1 MHKWLK
7 RILKW
12 TAITIS
18 ALIVLV
24 VGGVTIAYWLQ
35 DNDCEQRLATQPKS
49 PMKALVHCDFGTPDV
64 LQVAEIEKPVPAD
77 DEVLVKVRA
86 AALNP
91 YDWHFMKGIPYVMR
105 LDAGL
110 RRPKDIRVGVDFS
123 GVVEA
128 IGKDVTKFKPGDEVF
143 GGRMGALAAYQTV
156 SEKNLASKPE
166 NISFEEAG
174 GVRIAALTALQAVRD
189 HGKVRPGQKV
199 LINGASGGVGTFAVQ
214 IAKYFDANVTG
225 VSSGRN
231 TELVRS
237 LGADQTIDYT
247 QEDYTQSGQQWD
259 VIIDNVGSHS
269 LLANR
274 RALTPNGTYVMVGG
288 PKGNWLAP
296 MDRVLKMML
305 LSPF

>member
-1 MHKWLK
+1 
-7 RILKW
+7 
-12 TAITIS
+12 
-18 ALIVLV
+18 VLV
-24 VGGVTIAYWLQ
+24 
-35 DNDCEQRLATQPKS
+35 R
-49 PMKALVHCDFGTPDV
+49 
-64 LQVAEIEKPVPAD
+64 
-77 DEVLVKVRA
+77 VRA
-86 AALNP
+86 ASLNP
-91 YDWHFMKGIPYVMR
+91 YDWHFMKGIPYIMR
-105 LDAGL
+105 LEAGL

-128 IGKDVTKFKPGDEVF
+128 VGKNVTRFQSGDAVF
-143 GGRMGALAAYQTV
+143 GGKSGALAEYITV

-189 HGKVRPGQKV
+189 HGKIKPGTKV

-214 IAKYFDANVTG
+214 IAKHFGANVTG

-247 QEDYTQSGQQWD
+247 KEDYTQSGQQWD

-274 RALTPNGTYVMVGG
+274 RALTPNGIYVMVGG

-296 MDRVLKMML
+296 IDRVFKMML
-305 LSPF
+305 MSPFIDQHFGMMLAKANPEDTNLLRELLQSGKVKTVIDKTYQGLEQAPEAMRYLDTGRARGKIVVVVSPATSSEAQKATH